1 MLQLMLMVQFT
12 SIVVLAMECIYI
24 FFHWNTKGHSCL
36 FLFCAATLVNNVA
49 YLIIMNAQT
58 PREGMIGIQ
67 LCYLGKVW
75 IPLTFFMLAMEL
87 CEIRFPEKLY
97 QGLVCIH
104 LFVLILVLTCDKNNL
119 FYTGDRG
126 WEETGM
132 FPHNVM
138 GHTWIYNAYTALIGV
153 YIVVGTAI
161 MIYKLVKTK
170 DKEIRGIYIDL
181 LIADVAMAGG
191 LIAFM
196 LNLTDGYDSTS
207 LGYAIASVVLF
218 IAIFRSGLMD
228 TLSLVQ
234 DYVADTIA
242 EGILA
247 VDLNHKM
254 IYCNEPMK
262 KIYPDIKE
270 NASEI
275 LSNMEQCIGEHDV
288 LRIDGL
294 IYEPKCQ
301 PLYQKERL
309 KGYLYVLTDVTER
322 YRYTEELQEQ
332 KEIAEA
338 ANASKSAFLSV
349 VTHEIRTPMTSI
361 VGMTELILRE
371 PDNLTEKQT
380 KYLRNIKTS
389 GDALIV
395 IVNDILDQ
403 SKIEAGKMEIVEEP
417 YKLVPLVEDVKMIIE
432 NRIGSK
438 PIELLYEIGDDVPEY
453 LNGDSLRIRQILI
466 NLMNN
471 AVKFTEKGYI
481 KLTIQCVEQES
492 GIRKLKF
499 SVKDSGQGI
508 KPGDLS
514 KLGQAFTQV
523 DTKRNH
529 KKEGTG
535 LGLSISKDFIALMGG
550 QLEVKSEYGK
560 GTEFFFFLWQK
571 TVKREEIREEKQAW
585 QSEAQFS
592 APDARILIVDDNE
605 INLMIAQ
612 EMLEPVGMTVDIANS
627 GQKAIEMMEEQ
638 TYHLVFMD
646 YMMPYMDGIETTKR
660 IRAKAKDEEWD
671 EKKKEYFRLVP
682 IVTLSGDD
690 SENTKELFYSAGVND
705 FMAKPMKMVS
715 LKNMLLKWLPE
726 EKIIR

>member
-1 MLQLMLMVQFT
+1 MLQLMLMIQFT
-12 SIVVLAMECIYI
+12 SIVVLALECIYI
-24 FFHWNTKGHSCL
+24 FSHWNTKGHSCL

-58 PREGMIGIQ
+58 PREGIVGIQ

-87 CEIRFPEKLY
+87 CEIQVPNKLY
-97 QGLVCIH
+97 EGLVFIH
-104 LFVLILVLTCDKNNL
+104 LFILLLVLTCDKNNL
-119 FYTGDRG
+119 FYTGERG

-170 DKEIRGIYIDL
+170 DKELRGLYIDL

-191 LIAFM
+191 LVAFM

-207 LGYAIASVVLF
+207 MGYAIASIVLF

-242 EGILA
+242 EGIIA

-254 IYCNEPMK
+254 IYCNEPVK
-262 KIYPDIKE
+262 KIYQEIKE
-270 NASEI
+270 NTSEI
-275 LSNMEQCIGEHDV
+275 LNNIEQCVEEHDV

-301 PLYQKERL
+301 PLYHKKRL
-309 KGYLYVLTDVTER
+309 KGHLYVLTDVTER

-361 VGMTELILRE
+361 VGMTELILRK
-371 PDNLTEKQT
+371 PDNLTDKQT

-417 YKLVPLVEDVKMIIE
+417 YELVPLVEDVKMIIE

-438 PIELLYEIGDDVPEY
+438 PIQLLYEIDDEVPEY

-471 AVKFTEKGYI
+471 AVKFTDKGYI
-481 KLTIQCVEQES
+481 KLTIQCEERES

-508 KPGDLS
+508 KPEDLS

-529 KKEGTG
+529 QKEGTG

-550 QLEVKSEYGK
+550 QLEVTSEYGK
-560 GTEFFFFLWQK
+560 GTEFFFSIWQK
-571 TVKREEIREEKQAW
+571 IAKREELSVKKQPWQEEEQF
-585 QSEAQFS
+585 EA
-592 APDARILIVDDNE
+592 PNARILVVDDDE
-605 INLMIAQ
+605 INLLIVQ
-612 EMLEPVGMTVDIANS
+612 EMLEPLKMTIDTADS
-627 GQKAIEMMEEQ
+627 GEKAIGMIEKQ

-660 IRAKAKDEEWD
+660 IRAKAKEEKWD
-671 EKKKEYFRLVP
+671 DSKKEYFRLVP

-690 SENTKELFYSAGVND
+690 SENTKKIFYSAGVSD
-705 FMAKPMKMVS
+705 FMAKPMQSAK
-715 LKNMLLKWLPE
+715 LKNILTKWLPKE
-726 EKIIR
+726 IIIR

>member
-12 SIVVLAMECIYI
+12 SIVVLALECIYI

-58 PREGMIGIQ
+58 PREGIVGIQ

-104 LFVLILVLTCDKNNL
+104 LFVLLLVLTCDKNNL

-126 WEETGM
+126 WEEAGM

-170 DKEIRGIYIDL
+170 DKELRGLYIDL

-207 LGYAIASVVLF
+207 LGYAVASIVLF
-218 IAIFRSGLMD
+218 IAIFRFGLMD

-247 VDLNHKM
+247 VDLAEKM
-254 IYCNEPMK
+254 IYCNAPMG
-262 KIYPDIKE
+262 KIYPHIKE
-270 NASEI
+270 CSSEI
-275 LSNMEQCIGEHDV
+275 IRTLQECIKAQDV
-288 LRIDGL
+288 LRIDDL

-301 PLYQKERL
+301 PLYHKKRL
-309 KGYLYVLTDVTER
+309 KGYLYVLTDVTVR

-361 VGMTELILRE
+361 VGMAELILRE
-371 PDNLTEKQT
+371 PDNLTKKQ
-380 KYLRNIKTS
+380 KNYLRNIKNS
-389 GDALIV
+389 GDSLIV

-417 YKLVPLVEDVKMIIE
+417 YELVSLVEDVKMIIE

-438 PIELLYEIGDDVPEY
+438 PIELLCEIGDDVPGY

-471 AVKFTEKGYI
+471 AVKFTDKGYV
-481 KLTIQCVEQES
+481 KLTIQCEEQES
-492 GIRKLKF
+492 GIRKLRF

-508 KPGDLS
+508 KPENLS

-523 DTKRNH
+523 DTKQNH
-529 KKEGTG
+529 QKEGTG
-535 LGLSISKDFIALMGG
+535 LGLSISKDFVALMGG
-550 QLEVKSEYGK
+550 QLEVTSEYGK
-560 GTEFFFFLWQK
+560 GTEFFFSIWQK
-571 TVKREEIREEKQAW
+571 VAQREELSEKKDAW
-585 QSEAQFS
+585 QEEEQFK
-592 APDARILIVDDNE
+592 APNARILVVDDNE
-605 INLMIAQ
+605 INLMIVQ
-612 EMLEPVGMTVDIANS
+612 EMLEPLEMTIDTADS
-627 GQKAIEMMEEQ
+627 GEKAIEMIEKH
-638 TYHLVFMD
+638 TYHFVFMD
-646 YMMPYMDGIETTKR
+646 YMMPYMDGVETTKR
-660 IRAKAKDEEWD
+660 IRAKAKEEGWDEE
-671 EKKKEYFRLVP
+671 KKEYFRLVP

-690 SENTKELFYSAGVND
+690 SENTKEIFYQAGIND
-705 FMAKPMKMVS
+705 FMAKPMQSAK
-715 LKNMLLKWLPE
+715 LKNILLKWLPKE
-726 EKIIR
+726 IIIR